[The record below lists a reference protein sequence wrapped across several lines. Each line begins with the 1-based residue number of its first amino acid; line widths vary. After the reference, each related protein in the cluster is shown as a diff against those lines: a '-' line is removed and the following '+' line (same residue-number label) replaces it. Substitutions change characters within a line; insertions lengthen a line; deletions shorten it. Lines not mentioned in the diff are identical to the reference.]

1 MNADQVGPAEA
12 TMAQPDPHRHAD
24 GGAPGAYTELPDE
37 PAEVIAISGSANEE
51 LSHAEMGAI
60 DGDE

>member
-1 MNADQVGPAEA
+1 
-12 TMAQPDPHRHAD
+12 MAQPDPHRHAD